1 MGMPIT
7 VEIVDAGA
15 DQESLDVIFEYFTYI
30 DNKFSTYKKESEIS
44 QINMG
49 LINEEKYSKEMQE
62 VFALSEKTKRETDDY
77 FDIKKP
83 NGLFDPSGLVK
94 GWAIHNAS
102 NILKEKGYKNFYIE
116 AGGDIETFGKNKE
129 GKPWT
134 IGIRNPFNTDELIKI
149 LEVENKGVATSGNYI
164 RGNHIYDPLNKK
176 DAVADIVSLT
186 VIGPN
191 IYEADRFATA
201 AFAMGENGIFFIEN
215 LPGFEGYVVDKNGT
229 ATMTQGFKNYQKIN
243 A

>member
-1 MGMPIT
+1 MPIT
-7 VEIVDAGA
+7 VEIVDINA
-15 DQESLDVIFEYFTYI
+15 DQKSLDLIFEYFTFI

-49 LINEEKYSKEMQE
+49 LINEAKYSKEMRE
-62 VFALSEKTKRETDDY
+62 IFELSEKTKQETEEY
-77 FDIKKP
+77 FDIRKP
-83 NGLFDPSGLVK
+83 NGFLDPSGLVK

-102 NILKEKGYKNFYIE
+102 NTLKSMGYKNFYIE

-164 RGNHIYDPLNKK
+164 RGNHIYDPLNK
-176 DAVADIVSLT
+176 DVVADIASLT

-201 AFAMGENGIFFIEN
+201 AFAMGKDGIFFIEN
-215 LPGFEGYVVDKNGT
+215 LPGFEGYIVDKNGT
-229 ATMTQGFKNYQKIN
+229 ATMTHGFNKYQKIN

>member
-7 VEIVDAGA
+7 VEIVDNTG
-15 DQESLDVIFEYFTYI
+15 DQQSLDLIFEYFTHI

-44 QINMG
+44 RINMG
-49 LINEEKYSKEMQE
+49 LIGKEKYSEEMRE
-62 VFALSEKTKRETDDY
+62 VFELSEKTKQETEEY
-77 FDIKKP
+77 FDIRKP
-83 NGLFDPSGLVK
+83 NGFLDPSGLVK

-102 NILKEKGYKNFYIE
+102 NTLKSMGYKNFYIE

-164 RGNHIYDPLNKK
+164 RGNHIYDPLNK
-176 DAVADIVSLT
+176 DVVAGIASFT

-191 IYEADRFATA
+191 IYDADRFATA

-215 LPGFEGYVVDKNGT
+215 LPGFEGYIVDKNGT
-229 ATMTQGFKNYQKIN
+229 ATMTQGFNKYQKIN

>member
-1 MGMPIT
+1 MGMPVT
-7 VEIVDAGA
+7 VEIVDINA
-15 DQESLDVIFEYFTYI
+15 DQKSLDLIFEYFTHI

-44 QINMG
+44 KINMG
-49 LINEEKYSKEMQE
+49 LIGEEKYSKEMRE
-62 VFALSEKTKRETDDY
+62 VFELSEKTKQETEEY
-77 FDIKKP
+77 FDIRKP
-83 NGLFDPSGLVK
+83 NGFLDPSGLVK

-102 NILKEKGYKNFYIE
+102 NTLKSMGYKNFYIE
-116 AGGDIETFGKNKE
+116 AGGDIETFGKNKD

-164 RGNHIYDPLNKK
+164 RGNHIYDPLNK
-176 DAVADIVSLT
+176 DVVAGIASLT

-201 AFAMGENGIFFIEN
+201 AFAMGKDGIFFIEN
-215 LPGFEGYVVDKNGT
+215 LPGFEAYIVDKNGT
-229 ATMTQGFKNYQKIN
+229 ATMTQGFNKYQKIN